1 MSKVFNRTIRP
12 NTLSIIFSS
21 TLGNIDRI
29 CDEVSRFLDRNLKG
43 MEEHLFPINL
53 VIREA
58 LTNAVRHGNR
68 LDPEKKVKFFLK
80 IERKKRIRII
90 VEDQGEGF
98 DWQKAGESPPMAND
112 DHGRGL
118 AIMANYSSSCCYNRK
133 GNRLVLKKK
142 LVSEY

>member
-12 NTLSIIFSS
+12 NTLSITFSS

-29 CDEVSRFLDRNLKG
+29 CDEASRFLDRNLKD

-90 VEDQGEGF
+90 VEDQGKDLTGKRPVNHHLWPTTTTEGGLPL
-98 DWQKAGESPPMAND
+98 WQTILLPAATTE
-112 DHGRGL
+112 R
-118 AIMANYSSSCCYNRK
+118 AI
-133 GNRLVLKKK
+133 VWF
-142 LVSEY
+142 